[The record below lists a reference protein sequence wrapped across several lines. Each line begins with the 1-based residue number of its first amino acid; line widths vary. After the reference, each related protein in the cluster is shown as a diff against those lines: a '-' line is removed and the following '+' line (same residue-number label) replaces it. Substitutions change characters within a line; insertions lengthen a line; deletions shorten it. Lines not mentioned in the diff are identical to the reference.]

1 LIHQALANQQGAMN
15 CAPKMAFAGRQSS
28 RKFNV
33 FKAAQMQKSPRLFKR
48 GLFNGLVERL
58 LRFKPLMHHR
68 VIV

>member
-1 LIHQALANQQGAMN
+1 LRPYNGVV
-15 CAPKMAFAGRQSS
+15 AGSQSN

-68 VIV
+68 FII